1 MACVICGKPAGEDE
15 ICGGCESGDADGTC
29 PICDGAGHGYAGV
42 APCPFEATGL
52 RIPRQEHIG
61 YAVDMSTG
69 TVFLGSEKEIGNHG
83 WAPTPERRVWRDL
96 P

>member
-1 MACVICGKPAGEDE
+1 MSEAIKIASDALSERARLKKGGECVRYAAIAIQALEDAG
-15 ICGGCESGDADGTC
+15 
-29 PICDGAGHGYAGV
+29 YRV
-42 APCPFEATGL
+42 VK
-52 RIPRQEHIG
+52 QEQVG

-69 TVFLGSEKEIGNHG
+69 GRFLGDEKAIGNHG